1 MLFTYGIVL
10 FAFTLYLVKNLPSP
24 QRKISTTTITEPV
37 AERWERDF
45 SQTKIDGTTYNYI
58 IVGSG
63 SARSVLANRLSEQGD
78 KRALFIEVGGANS
91 NDEIHMPCACGTCQ
105 RGDIDW
111 QYKTIPQLYS
121 HFGCA
126 NQQSSRPRDKV
137 LGGCASINYMQY
149 VRGDPHDYD
158 SWKLPQWSFEKM
170 LPYFKKLERADSNTI
185 SRNNHFRNYDHDKG
199 MMDVTMLD
207 DVNATNQMF
216 IEACVVVKRIS
227 SLDEEEFIGGK
238 EVILSAGA
246 IEKKLQIP
254 VIIDLP
260 GVGKNLQYHLCA
272 LLFYLSSIP
281 TLSARDLTPENLQQ
295 WATHG
300 RGLLT
305 SCGIESLTWCQLNE
319 DGNFR
324 TRYMCLIFKCILVL
338 LQYDIELFKSL
349 NLKLDTFD
357 NHYKQYLEDGSQWTV
372 VYLPTLL
379 HSKSKGEIT
388 LASSDPL
395 VHPVIDPNYLAEKED
410 VHALIEGCKLAENIC
425 RLNL

>member
-227 SLDEEEFIGGK
+227 SLDEEEFIKSK

-246 IEKKLQIP
+246 IESPQILLLSGIGPQEELEKLQIP

-305 SCGIESLTWCQLNE
+305 SYGIESLTWCQLNE

-324 TRYMCLIFKCILVL
+324 V
-338 LQYDIELFKSL
+338 
-349 NLKLDTFD
+349 
-357 NHYKQYLEDGSQWTV
+357 
-372 VYLPTLL
+372 
-379 HSKSKGEIT
+379 
-388 LASSDPL
+388 
-395 VHPVIDPNYLAEKED
+395 
-410 VHALIEGCKLAENIC
+410 
-425 RLNL
+425 

>member
-1 MLFTYGIVL
+1 MQLFTYGIVL

-170 LPYFKKLERADSNTI
+170 LPYLKKLERADSNTI
-185 SRNNHFRNYDHDKG
+185 PRNNHFRNYDHDKG

-207 DVNATNQMF
+207 DANATNQMF
-216 IEACVVVKRIS
+216 IEACEKNGFHETKDYNAEESLNGCVSLSQVSTKEGKRWPTQPVTICVVVKRIS

-319 DGNFR
+319 D
-324 TRYMCLIFKCILVL
+324 
-338 LQYDIELFKSL
+338 
-349 NLKLDTFD
+349 
-357 NHYKQYLEDGSQWTV
+357 EDGSQWTV